1 MEWFTNWWEALSGLQ
16 QVLACFAIPA
26 TVLLVLQTILL
37 LFTAG
42 GHDADH
48 GGLEDNSG
56 LDAGGA
62 DGSAGEAGPDVQ
74 MDAGAEGDAAG
85 AGEGDAGAGEGET
98 AHDGAHHAAGV
109 RIFTVR
115 GLVAFFAVG
124 GWLGLALLDL
134 GFPAG
139 GAVALGA
146 VGGFLALLLVAFIL
160 KWALRL
166 QENGA
171 LSLRNAVAHTGTCY
185 ITVPPRRTGSGK
197 VTVMVQ
203 EQLVELEAVTDGDEA
218 IRPGTQIQVTGLAGE
233 NLLVVRPLLLTDGGK
248 SSVS

>member
-85 AGEGDAGAGEGET
+85 VGEGDT

-185 ITVPPRRTGSGK
+185 ITIPPRRTGSGK

-233 NLLVVRPLLLTDGGK
+233 NLLVVRPLLFADEGK

>member
-74 MDAGAEGDAAG
+74 ADAG

-98 AHDGAHHAAGV
+98 AHDGAHH
-109 RIFTVR
+109 
-115 GLVAFFAVG
+115 

-134 GFPAG
+134 GVPSA
-139 GAVALGA
+139 GAVARGA

-233 NLLVVRPLLLTDGGK
+233 NLLVVRPLLFADEGK

>member
-56 LDAGGA
+56 LDAGGE
-62 DGSAGEAGPDVQ
+62 DGSAGEAGPDGLP
-74 MDAGAEGDAAG
+74 DTGAGA
-85 AGEGDAGAGEGET
+85 GDAGAGEGDT

-134 GFPAG
+134 GFPSG

-185 ITVPPRRTGSGK
+185 ITIPPRRMGSGK
-197 VTVMVQ
+197 VNVMVQ

>member
-56 LDAGGA
+56 LNAGGA

-85 AGEGDAGAGEGET
+85 VGEGDT

-185 ITVPPRRTGSGK
+185 ITIPPRRTGSGK

-233 NLLVVRPLLLTDGGK
+233 NLLVVRPLLFADEGK